1 MKTKTVSN
9 NLLFTSCLVKPL
21 TFLSLLLVFA
31 VGNTA
36 LGQKDENLKDLPLF
50 ELADYE
56 VIYSDTGFNPLFK
69 YETPQFSYYDV
80 PDLPRGDLIL
90 ALEFMD
96 RYHQSKVPGQAKW
109 AGLLNF
115 PVIDGYER
123 RYIKWLCLY
132 MYNNVMYGYDP
143 MAKTEADRRF
153 VVPIRYEDRTK
164 STVLYQFA
172 ESYVETIFPEE
183 EEYYYDFQD
192 FGGGEEDGFT
202 EETLEFITIPAGR
215 IAPVLSSQRDR
226 DVKDLVR
233 LVYQSFQEPNP
244 DRDTSSTMGP
254 DENFGKTKYE
264 FTWSNVMKE
273 LGGYTVDDHIQL
285 AKALVAPRWSQKVTF
300 HYKKGILLWDLK
312 SQASILL
319 FNVGNRLFAYSPR
332 FGVWKTDAYVTHLN
346 DQALLESKLGYP
358 GIKDVERIE
367 FVPNETGPYVGQPK

>member
-1 MKTKTVSN
+1 MTAN
-9 NLLFTSCLVKPL
+9 NFANSHRINPGLRKPFVL
-21 TFLSLLLVFA
+21 ISLLMAIFGSIA
-31 VGNTA
+31 SAQDATDM
-36 LGQKDENLKDLPLF
+36 KELPLF
-50 ELADYE
+50 ELEDYE
-56 VIYSDTGFNPLFK
+56 VIYSDTGFNPLFR

-80 PDLPRGDLIL
+80 PELPRGDLIL

-96 RYHQSKVPGQAKW
+96 RYNQSIVPGPHKW

-143 MAKTEADRRF
+143 VAEKEADRRF

-192 FGGGEEDGFT
+192 FSGGEEDGFT

-226 DVKDLVR
+226 DQKDLVR
-233 LVYQSFQEPNP
+233 LVYQAYVDPNP
-244 DRDTSSTMGP
+244 HQDAELAMGP
-254 DENFGKTKYE
+254 GENFGKTKYE
-264 FTWSNVMKE
+264 FTWANVMKE
-273 LGGYTVDDHIQL
+273 LGGYTVDEHVQL
-285 AKALVAPRWSQKVTF
+285 AKALVAPRWSQKVIF
-300 HYKKGILLWDLK
+300 HYRKGILLWNLK
-312 SQASILL
+312 NQASILL

-332 FGVWKTDAYVTHLN
+332 FGVWKTEAFVTHLN
-346 DQALLESKLGYP
+346 DQALLETKLKYP

>member
-1 MKTKTVSN
+1 MAILGNLASAQDATDMK
-9 NLLFTSCLVKPL
+9 
-21 TFLSLLLVFA
+21 
-31 VGNTA
+31 
-36 LGQKDENLKDLPLF
+36 ELPLF
-50 ELADYE
+50 ELEDYE
-56 VIYSDTGFNPLFK
+56 VIYSDTGFNPLFR

-80 PDLPRGDLIL
+80 PELPRGDLIL

-96 RYHQSKVPGQAKW
+96 RYNQSIVPGPYKW

-143 MAKTEADRRF
+143 VAEREADRRF

-164 STVLYQFA
+164 SSVLYQFA

-192 FGGGEEDGFT
+192 FSGGEEDGFI

-226 DVKDLVR
+226 DQKDLVR
-233 LVYQSFQEPNP
+233 LVYQAYVDPNP
-244 DRDTSSTMGP
+244 HQDAELAMGP
-254 DENFGKTKYE
+254 GENFGKTKYE
-264 FTWSNVMKE
+264 FTWANVMKE
-273 LGGYTVDDHIQL
+273 LGGYTVDEHVQL

-300 HYKKGILLWDLK
+300 HYRKGILLWNLK
-312 SQASILL
+312 NQASILL

-332 FGVWKTDAYVTHLN
+332 FGVWKTEAFVTHLN
-346 DQALLESKLGYP
+346 DQALLETKLKYP